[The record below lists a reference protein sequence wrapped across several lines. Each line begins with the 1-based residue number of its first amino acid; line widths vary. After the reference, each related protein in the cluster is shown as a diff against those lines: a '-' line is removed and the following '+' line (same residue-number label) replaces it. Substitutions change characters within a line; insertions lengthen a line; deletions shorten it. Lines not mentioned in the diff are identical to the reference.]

1 MTRDVNE
8 AVNKPIASAAAMSPS
23 GLFASRRPGSVGS
36 LCAMLLCL
44 SVTAC
49 ASAPT
54 APPQQRIHELNAAA
68 RQALDM
74 GDHGSA
80 ALMLRDAYALQNNH
94 PDTLDL
100 MLHLHTT
107 MGDDS
112 SAETVALQILQH
124 QPDNARAAERMGS
137 FALRQGRLFIARD
150 YYTRATELDP
160 GLWSAWNGLGIVA
173 DEEGD
178 HSQAQAY
185 FLRGLA
191 LIPGHPRLLAN
202 LGWSLLLA
210 GHYEAAERRL
220 QESLVTAPDVTT
232 TRSNLALAIAMQ
244 GRYEDARRIYL
255 TIYDDAVTAN
265 NLGIAARNRNELER
279 AREFFQQAVDA
290 SPSYYERAATNL
302 EQLRQNNPV
311 PVFVLP

>member
-1 MTRDVNE
+1 MTQQNTE
-8 AVNKPIASAAAMSPS
+8 ATLGRIASATAISPS
-23 GLFASRRPGSVGS
+23 GLFASRRHGPRIV
-36 LCAMLLCL
+36 CAILLCL
-44 SVTAC
+44 TLSAC
-49 ASAPT
+49 ASAPS
-54 APPQQRIHELNAAA
+54 ALPQQRIHDLNAAA

-80 ALMLRDAYALQNNH
+80 ALMLRDAYALHNNH

-124 QPDNARAAERMGS
+124 QPDNARAVERMGN

-150 YYTRATELDP
+150 YYARATELDP

-173 DEEGD
+173 DEQGD
-178 HSQAQAY
+178 HTQAQAY

-202 LGWSLLLA
+202 LGWSLLLD
-210 GHYEAAERRL
+210 GHYEAAETRL
-220 QESLVTAPDVTT
+220 RASMRTAPEVAV
-232 TRSNLALAIAMQ
+232 TRSNLAMSLALQ
-244 GRYEDARRIYL
+244 GRYDEAREHYL
-255 TIYDDAVTAN
+255 HLYSEAVTAN
-265 NLGIAARNRNELER
+265 NLGVAALRRGDTGR
-279 AREFFQQAVDA
+279 ARDFFQQAVQQ
-290 SPSYYERAATNL
+290 SPNFYERATEN
-302 EQLRQNNPV
+302 LRQLQENNPA
-311 PVFVLP
+311 PPLVLP